1 MTLSYTTARSGKI
14 NISTD
19 GEFRFAVSAVIWYSF
34 NFTDGGE
41 ITEEE
46 LLEVKAA
53 SDRHDAYEK
62 ALNLLSFRAHSA
74 KELYMKLKMKFPSSA
89 ARDAVDR
96 CEAAG
101 LIDDEKFAELLA
113 EELYRRK
120 HYAPIR
126 IISELENRG
135 VDKNTAE
142 NAVFALD
149 IDRESGIIRILDKMR
164 VNDESSE
171 KDKARAYRR
180 LLNAGYSYSEINK
193 FLN

>member
-1 MTLSYTTARSGKI
+1 
-14 NISTD
+14 
-19 GEFRFAVSAVIWYSF
+19 
-34 NFTDGGE
+34 
-41 ITEEE
+41 
-46 LLEVKAA
+46 
-53 SDRHDAYEK
+53 
-62 ALNLLSFRAHSA
+62 
-74 KELYMKLKMKFPSSA
+74 MKFPSSA